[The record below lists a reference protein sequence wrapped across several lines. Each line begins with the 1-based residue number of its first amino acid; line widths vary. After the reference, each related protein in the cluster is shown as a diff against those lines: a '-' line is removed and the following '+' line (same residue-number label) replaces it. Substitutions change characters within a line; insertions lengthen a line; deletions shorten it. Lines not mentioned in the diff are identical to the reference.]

1 MPDAIFS
8 SFGLRENPFRINP
21 DPRFIFLTEQAEAIL
36 DELVY
41 GITNRKGLILLS
53 GEVGTGK
60 TMLLRRLLDWL
71 GEQKMPTALIFNS
84 HINPDHL
91 LDFILSDF
99 GISCESS
106 IKSDKLMS
114 LNRWLLE
121 RYRGGQ
127 TPVLIVDEAQGLSPQ
142 ALEEIRLLLNFETP
156 RHKLLQ
162 VVLAGQPELEEK
174 LKRHELRQ
182 LRQRITLRCKTA
194 PLTLEQTH
202 GYIRER
208 LRIAGAGSEPIFESD
223 AVTSVH
229 AYSHGIPRVIN
240 VLCDHALINSCADGS
255 KTVSP
260 RSVERAARECHLD
273 RAESVARILNSGS
286 YARTGLADADTIL
299 AAASESW
306 VVPVPSDRLRPPQ
319 ALPAFSAIQRAE
331 SLTTHGVPP
340 RPEISRSCERSAPTP
355 TAPSEMTPAEAQI
368 FDCREQPP
376 SQEEKLVARQH
387 GKQPASESRRYFGVQ
402 GNIGFEA
409 WLSTVL
415 RLWRSW
421 NKSFLLELQ
430 IVGRQ
435 TRRKVRS
442 AEANYWKP
450 FLRNVRHGMR
460 SWQSSAA
467 RFASDPRW
475 QELGNRCSDKMRA
488 AWSRGKTAMPIRLA
502 GIFGSAPKQLP
513 SNSPRASRANDPRS
527 MASLKRWLHEPL
539 GHGRSGRN
547 GQGRVVNSHQNR
559 TTGR

>member
-21 DPRFIFLTEQAEAIL
+21 DPRFIFLTEQAEATL

-41 GITNRKGLILLS
+41 GITTRKGLILLA

-60 TMLLRRLLDWL
+60 TMLIRRLLDWL
-71 GEQKMPTALIFNS
+71 GEQKTPTALIFNS
-84 HINPDHL
+84 HINSDHL
-91 LDFILSDF
+91 LDFILNDF
-99 GISCESS
+99 GIPCESS

-174 LKRHELRQ
+174 LKRHELQQ

-208 LRIAGAGSEPIFESD
+208 LRVAGAGSEPIFEPD

-240 VLCDHALINSCADGS
+240 VLCDHALINSCAEGS

-273 RAESVARILNSGS
+273 RQESIARILNAGS
-286 YARTGLADADTIL
+286 YARTSLANADAIL

-306 VVPVPSDRLRPPQ
+306 VVPVRSDRLRPPQ
-319 ALPAFSAIQRAE
+319 ALPAFSAIQQAE
-331 SLTTHGVPP
+331 SVTSHGVPT
-340 RPEISRSCERSAPTP
+340 RSEISRSWESSAPAP
-355 TAPSEMTPAEAQI
+355 ASPSEITPAAAQT
-368 FDCREQPP
+368 FDCPEQPR
-376 SQEEKLVARQH
+376 SQEEKLVAREN
-387 GKQPASESRRYFGVQ
+387 GKQPVSESRRYFGVQ
-402 GNIGFEA
+402 GNMGFEA
-409 WLSTVL
+409 WLSAA
-415 RLWRSW
+415 RRMWRSW
-421 NKSFLLELQ
+421 QQSFLAETHL
-430 IVGRQ
+430 VWRQ

-442 AEANYWKP
+442 AEMHHWKP
-450 FLRNVRHGMR
+450 FWRDVRHGMR
-460 SWQSSAA
+460 SWQSSAI

-475 QELGNRCSDKMRA
+475 RELSNCYAVKMRA
-488 AWSRGKTAMPIRLA
+488 AWSRGKAAMPVRLA
-502 GIFGSAPKQLP
+502 GIFGSAPKQP
-513 SNSPRASRANDPRS
+513 STSSRSPRVNDRRS

-539 GHGRSGRN
+539 GHGRKRGVHARHSRTSG
-547 GQGRVVNSHQNR
+547 
-559 TTGR
+559 